1 LLSSSMAPRR
11 WLFKYSMSAWKQHQ
25 KLLNIL
31 LQNNKYEWGERT
43 NSVELLWTIAKH
55 SCHRWIMTK
64 IKKRE
69 QTTIRKQWNETL
81 KKLG

>member
-43 NSVELLWTIAKH
+43 NSAELLWTIAKYYHVSH
-55 SCHRWIMTK
+55 SCHHQILTK
-64 IKKRE
+64 I
-69 QTTIRKQWNETL
+69 
-81 KKLG
+81 